1 MLTRFFDA
9 GQLTAR
15 LDLESAVE
23 TPDGQGGVTR
33 SHTVAASL
41 WARIEPVADT
51 VAETGGVERQTI
63 THRIWI
69 RWSSV
74 VQPGMRFRKGARL
87 FVIRTLHDPD
97 ETGRFLV
104 CRVTEGET

>member
-1 MLTRFFDA
+1 MLTSFFDA

-23 TPDGQGGVTR
+23 TPDGQGGVTQ
-33 SHTVAASL
+33 SHTVAATL
-41 WARIEPVADT
+41 WARIEPLSEATD
-51 VAETGGVERQTI
+51 ETGGVERQTI

-69 RWSSV
+69 RWSGV
-74 VQPGMRFRKGARL
+74 VKPGMRFRKGGRT

-104 CRVTEGET
+104 CRVTEGEI